1 MPDAVTCRYGLK
13 GRRQASLEA
22 HRGILHATDSAM
34 RLFSTIGACQ
44 AGGANLGRVVQ
55 VLCDRHM
62 FVAALA
68 AASRSVSDGNS
79 TNYLAFASSSKQSTR
94 AVSAALQSACAA
106 FYNADVATEQRV
118 TWLTTMLPLL
128 VLGALCGICG
138 IVASRRNKPKDS
150 E

>member
-1 MPDAVTCRYGLK
+1 MPEAVTCRYGLK
-13 GRRQASLEA
+13 GRRQASSEK

-62 FVAALA
+62 FVAAMA
-68 AASRSVSDGNS
+68 TVVRSDSDANS
-79 TNYLAFASSSKQSTR
+79 TNYLALASSSKQSAR

-106 FYNADVATEQRV
+106 FYDADLATERRV

-128 VLGALCGICG
+128 VVGMLCGVCA
-138 IVASRRNKPKDS
+138 IVGSRRSKHK